1 MKSGKRCIKETIF
14 VRISLAP
21 NIPSSPLPFPYTLVD
36 TYVRVCACVCTYV
49 CRRLQGK
56 REGWALYCCFLFYWD
71 KFIVGLIHTP
81 LCQRDKRTVQP
92 VFIFLRFSL
101 FFSGYYFFF
110 FFIATSKAIPNYPS
124 LNIQRMGRKG
134 NEMGEVYYVISFS
147 KEIWKICLFPASWYS
162 GVYVVVSNRYFL
174 IKFHVSHSLIKRRIF
189 PLIFEES

>member
-1 MKSGKRCIKETIF
+1 MGSGVSKKPFSYVYPLHRIYPRVLCRFLTLLSIRMYVC
-14 VRISLAP
+14 VR
-21 NIPSSPLPFPYTLVD
+21 
-36 TYVRVCACVCTYV
+36 ACVRTCV
-49 CRRLQGK
+49 DACRENARVG
-56 REGWALYCCFLFYWD
+56 LYIAASCFIGTNLSLVWYIPLSANAINELFNLFLFFCAFRY
-71 KFIVGLIHTP
+71 
-81 LCQRDKRTVQP
+81 
-92 VFIFLRFSL
+92 FSL
-101 FFSGYYFFF
+101 DIIFF